1 MAISLSKQ
9 RVRARLIPANRPSG
23 RAQALVLVVDDD
35 DDTRFLL
42 KTMLELLGL
51 CVVEA
56 CDGERAV
63 QLAESARPNLILMD
77 ATLPRLDGIA
87 ATRRIRE
94 SPALRDVP
102 VVFLSAHAQSSFRDA
117 ALAAGGNEYLSKPFA
132 LGQLE
137 GALVRCLGKGVV
149 QRV

>member
-1 MAISLSKQ
+1 M
-9 RVRARLIPANRPSG
+9 NRPSG
-23 RAQALVLVVDDD
+23 RAKPLVLVVDDN

-51 CVVEA
+51 GVVEA
-56 CDGERAV
+56 GDGECAV
-63 QLAESARPNLILMD
+63 QLAESARPDLILMD

-94 SPALRDVP
+94 SPALCDVP
-102 VVFLSAHAQSSFRDA
+102 VVFLSAHAQTSFRDA
-117 ALAAGGNEYLSKPFA
+117 ALAAGGDEYLSKPFA

-137 GALVRCLGKGVV
+137 DVLERCLGRSVLK
-149 QRV
+149 RE